1 MPAADHLA
9 ADHLAADHLAADA
22 LTLRRARLADRDAL
36 VAFNAAMAEE
46 TEGKTLDR
54 AVLRA
59 GVEAVLVDGDA
70 RRGFYLV
77 AETPAADDT
86 DGGGADSGG
95 ADGGGADGG
104 GADGADDAALVGALL
119 VTTEWSDWR
128 NGRFWWIQ
136 SVYVRPAW
144 RRRGVLRAL
153 YARVEAEA
161 RRAADVVGLR
171 LYVEQ
176 ANDAARRAYD
186 ALGMTETSYR
196 FYETDFTT

>member
-1 MPAADHLA
+1 MPDADRPAAA
-9 ADHLAADHLAADA
+9 A
-22 LTLRRARLADRDAL
+22 LTLRRARLTDRDAL
-36 VAFNAAMAEE
+36 VAFNVAMAEE
-46 TEGKTLDR
+46 TEGKALDR

-77 AETPAADDT
+77 AEAPAGDGEGGDADE
-86 DGGGADSGG
+86 
-95 ADGGGADGG
+95 
-104 GADGADDAALVGALL
+104 DASALAGALL

-144 RRRGVLRAL
+144 RRQGVLRAL
-153 YARVEAEA
+153 HARVAADA
-161 RRAADVVGLR
+161 RQAADVVGLR

-176 ANDAARRAYD
+176 SNEAARRAYD

-196 FYETDFTT
+196 FYETDFTA